1 VLSYWYCV
9 GDDCH
14 VGRHDVIGLG
24 SIDHRCSPSGHAVHT
39 SASVIEVATLL
50 EIETRLFD
58 RLRGRPYY
66 SRLKG
71 VMIEPSQFL
80 PRDGPRRS
88 LAEFTV
94 EEPAETAGI
103 IRDLQKSLPLGQTGG
118 DERDSGAQRAAGHS
132 RSKINRPIV
141 MSTSAIGR
149 AAPHAQIR
157 FAIKAAAYAMSAQ
170 VGNVSSHAPTI
181 FRNTPQLTSERRL
194 AALTPTIAL
203 VIV

>member
-88 LAEFTV
+88 LAN
-94 EEPAETAGI
+94 
-103 IRDLQKSLPLGQTGG
+103 SL
-118 DERDSGAQRAAGHS
+118 S
-132 RSKINRPIV
+132 RSTRKLRVSSATFRSRCRWAKLTV
-141 MSTSAIGR
+141 MSAIPAR
-149 AAPHAQIR
+149 KEPPDIR
-157 FAIKAAAYAMSAQ
+157 GVRSTDLL
-170 VGNVSSHAPTI
+170 S
-181 FRNTPQLTSERRL
+181 
-194 AALTPTIAL
+194 
-203 VIV
+203 